1 MLSSHKKRKVSGGKE
16 VIVPK
21 TITLF
26 LNTSPY
32 SFENTYSAMK
42 IAEAALAKG
51 LETHVVASADGIY
64 NFLKGQK
71 GSGLPHAAEGFSA
84 LMDKGLKVDL

>member
-1 MLSSHKKRKVSGGKE
+1 MMAKK
-16 VIVPK
+16 
-21 TITLF
+21 ITLL

-32 SFENTYSAMK
+32 SYENTYTAMK
-42 IAEAALAKG
+42 IAEAALDKG
-51 LETHVVASADGIY
+51 LETHVVASADGVY

-71 GSGLPHAAEGFSA
+71 GKGLPHAADGFKA

>member
-1 MLSSHKKRKVSGGKE
+1 M
-16 VIVPK
+16 K

-32 SFENTYSAMK
+32 SYENTYTAMK
-42 IAEAALAKG
+42 VAEAALAKG
-51 LETHVVASADGIY
+51 LETHLVASADGVY

-71 GSGLPHAAEGFSA
+71 GKGLPHAADGFKS
-84 LMDKGLKVDL
+84 LMDNGLKIDL

>member
-1 MLSSHKKRKVSGGKE
+1 MMAKK
-16 VIVPK
+16 
-21 TITLF
+21 ITLL

-32 SFENTYSAMK
+32 SYENTYTAMK
-42 IAEAALAKG
+42 IAEAALDKG
-51 LETHVVASADGIY
+51 FETHLVASADGVY

-71 GSGLPHAAEGFSA
+71 GKGLPHAADGFKA

>member
-1 MLSSHKKRKVSGGKE
+1 MPKKLTML
-16 VIVPK
+16 
-21 TITLF
+21 

-32 SFENTYSAMK
+32 SYENTYTAMK
-42 IAEAALAKG
+42 IAEAALDKG
-51 LETHVVASADGIY
+51 LDTHLVASADGVY

-71 GSGLPHAAEGFSA
+71 GKGLPHASDGFQA

>member
-1 MLSSHKKRKVSGGKE
+1 MTKK
-16 VIVPK
+16 IA
-21 TITLF
+21 LF

-32 SFENTYSAMK
+32 SHENTYTAMK
-42 IAEAALAKG
+42 IAEAALDKG
-51 LETHVVASADGIY
+51 LETHLVASADGVY

-71 GSGLPHAAEGFSA
+71 GKGLPHAADGFKA

>member
-1 MLSSHKKRKVSGGKE
+1 VAKR
-16 VIVPK
+16 
-21 TITLF
+21 ITLF

-32 SFENTYSAMK
+32 NYENTYTAMR
-42 IAEAALAKG
+42 IAEAALDRG
-51 LETHVVASADGIY
+51 LETHLIASADGVY

-71 GSGLPHAAEGFSA
+71 GSGLPHAADGFKS

>member
-1 MLSSHKKRKVSGGKE
+1 MAKK
-16 VIVPK
+16 
-21 TITLF
+21 ITLF

-32 SFENTYSAMK
+32 SYENTYTAMK
-42 IAEAALAKG
+42 IAGAALEKG
-51 LETHVVASADGIY
+51 LETHVVASADGVY

-71 GSGLPHAAEGFSA
+71 GKGLPHAADGFKE

>member
-1 MLSSHKKRKVSGGKE
+1 MAKK
-16 VIVPK
+16 
-21 TITLF
+21 ITLF

-32 SFENTYSAMK
+32 SYENTYTAMK
-42 IAEAALAKG
+42 IAEAALNKG
-51 LETHVVASADGIY
+51 LETHLVASADGVY

-71 GSGLPHAAEGFSA
+71 GKGLPHAAEGFKA

>member
-1 MLSSHKKRKVSGGKE
+1 MSKK
-16 VIVPK
+16 
-21 TITLF
+21 ITLL

-32 SFENTYSAMK
+32 SYENTYTAMK
-42 IAEAALAKG
+42 IAEAALDKG
-51 LETHVVASADGIY
+51 LETHLVASADGVY

-71 GSGLPHAAEGFSA
+71 GSGLPHAANGFKS

>member
-1 MLSSHKKRKVSGGKE
+1 MGKKL
-16 VIVPK
+16 
-21 TITLF
+21 TLF

-32 SFENTYSAMK
+32 SHENTYTALK
-42 IAEAALAKG
+42 IAEAALDKG
-51 LETHVVASADGIY
+51 LETHVVASADGVY

-71 GSGLPHAAEGFSA
+71 GSGMPHAANGFKG

>member
-1 MLSSHKKRKVSGGKE
+1 MA
-16 VIVPK
+16 K

-32 SFENTYSAMK
+32 NYENTYTAMK
-42 IAEAALAKG
+42 LAEAALDKG
-51 LETHVVASADGIY
+51 LETHLVASADGVY

-71 GSGLPHAAEGFSA
+71 GSGLPHAADGFKA
-84 LMDKGLKVDL
+84 LMDKGLEVDL